1 VVPVK
6 ELLLLVWEGFW
17 VIGQGFG
24 MTGVALTRFAD
35 LLWIGLASLVAL
47 WIFSTVAAVTL

>member
-1 VVPVK
+1 VK

-24 MTGVALTRFAD
+24 MTGVVLTRFAD
-35 LLWIGLASLVAL
+35 TLWIGLATLVAV
-47 WIFSTVAAVTL
+47 WIFCTGLAVSL

>member
-1 VVPVK
+1 MVPVK